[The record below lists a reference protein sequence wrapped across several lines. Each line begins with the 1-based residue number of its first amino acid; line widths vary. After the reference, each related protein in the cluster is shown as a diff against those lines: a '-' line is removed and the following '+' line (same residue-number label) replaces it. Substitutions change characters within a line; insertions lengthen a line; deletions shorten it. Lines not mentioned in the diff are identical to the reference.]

1 MIESIGVILFW
12 IVVAFLVAV
21 GGLALAVGLLVILNI
36 GSMR

>member
-1 MIESIGVILFW
+1 MIETIGVILLW